1 MKRPI
6 VLLSLLLVAQV
17 GLALALHL
25 ADRRGEAADA
35 SRKLLE
41 LTADQVDTVELSGT
55 DDGRVTLKKT
65 PQGWVVPE
73 RFNVAADKGKVEEL
87 LSVLTRIERPWPV
100 AETAEARTRFKVDDG
115 DFERRLVFRSRDK
128 VLATLL
134 LGSSP
139 GFRKV
144 HARLAGEKAV
154 YDIPFSTYQA
164 SCKPQDWIDHG
175 LLVLPE
181 EDVTAV
187 TLPDCRL
194 VQQDGKWRLEGDESG
209 PALNAGPVRKLLERI
224 SGLRIRDIS
233 GRADQPLSQPVELR
247 IVLTLKDGTTR
258 TYLFAK
264 EDKAGYGLLQVSGFG
279 DLFQVSGALVQELK
293 GFDRAHL
300 TQPGAVGGSEDR
312 DAAGTPAPA
321 EAPVR

>member
-6 VLLSLLLVAQV
+6 ALLSLLLVVQV

-41 LTADQVDTVELSGT
+41 FTTDQVDTVELSGS
-55 DDGRVTLKKT
+55 DSSRVTLKKT
-65 PQGWVVPE
+65 PQGWVVSE
-73 RFNVAADKGKVEEL
+73 RFNVAADQGKVEEL

-100 AETAEARTRFKVDDG
+100 AETAEAHKRFKVDDAG
-115 DFERRLVFRSRDK
+115 FERRLVFRSRDK
-128 VLATLL
+128 ALATLL

-175 LLVLPE
+175 LLVLPA
-181 EDVTAV
+181 EDVTGV

-194 VQQDGKWRLEGDESG
+194 VQQEGKWRLEGDDSG
-209 PALNAGPVRKLLERI
+209 AALDAGQVRKLLERI

-247 IVLTLKDGTTR
+247 IGLTLKDGTTR

-264 EDKAGYGLLQVSGFG
+264 EDKAGYDRLQVSGFA
-279 DLFQVSGALVQELK
+279 DLFQVSGGLVEELR

-300 TQPGAVGGSEDR
+300 TRTGA
-312 DAAGTPAPA
+312 AASPTSGTGKPAPA
-321 EAPVR
+321 EAPAR